1 MEWSGDPRELPG
13 LGGFP
18 DAAFQVFILVSGL
31 VYSAVDVLWRL
42 LPSWG
47 GFEVVMEYMD
57 HSGTTPK
64 PAPRNRHP

>member
-1 MEWSGDPRELPG
+1 MPL
-13 LGGFP
+13 
-18 DAAFQVFILVSGL
+18 FQVFILVSGL